1 MPALVVPG
9 VRVEARFDVLPPLPA
24 TSGILGAVGIVDRPP
39 RAGGLVGVT
48 KTTEIRQLLGPGTIG
63 SMPEVA
69 HALGNGASEVVIS
82 GVAGGRAASA
92 RLLNSNSEEVVLLRA
107 RSNGA
112 GNNALRVEVRTVT
125 NAANEIVRVTL
136 RLLRAG
142 TTLETFSDLRVA
154 PGQPDDLF
162 EAINQQSTYVIA
174 TDPGFANIAPRVG
187 TYAFTDDVTEINV
200 PEPAPGTR
208 NVLALRPAADADAG
222 GLSVQISAGAEAG
235 TSDVRVF
242 QRGLQEEFIGLV
254 MDPDS
259 DRYLPHLLANESRLV
274 RFTPL
279 SSRTANQ
286 MPAATSAP
294 VEFTNGESPTVQ
306 QYQDAIDRLAD
317 DPRIDLVIASMER
330 GRPTA
335 EVRQIHQALAAH
347 AVAMADNAAPR
358 IAFGSVTATEANN
371 LDQIR
376 EHSALVRSRRFAL
389 VSPPG
394 AEGAVAGL
402 VGRLNPQDSPTFKS
416 VPLFGVAPARYRE
429 SELNRL
435 LGSTTNLL
443 VVQERVGRGVVVL
456 RGLDTSG
463 DQISVT
469 RVADIAI
476 RETKAISENFI
487 GQLNSA
493 EARLAL
499 KQQIVATFTRMERE
513 GALVPST
520 DGTDPAFLVD
530 VYSTQLD
537 FAQGIVR
544 VDIAIRPVRSIDFI
558 YATIR
563 VKN

>member
-39 RAGGLVGVT
+39 RGGGLVGVT

-63 SMPEVA
+63 SMPEVG

-82 GVAGGRAASA
+82 SVAGGRAASA
-92 RLLNSNSEEVVLLRA
+92 RLLNANSEEVVLLRA

-112 GNNALRVEVRTVT
+112 GSNALRVEVRTVT
-125 NAANEIVRVTL
+125 NAANEVVRVSL

-162 EAINQQSTYVIA
+162 EAINQQSSYIIA
-174 TDPGFANIAPRVG
+174 TDPGFATVAPRTG
-187 TYAFTDDVTEINV
+187 TYVFTDDVTEINV
-200 PEPAPGTR
+200 PEPSPGTR
-208 NVLALRPAADADAG
+208 NIMVLRPAADAASA
-222 GLSVQISAGAEAG
+222 GLSVQITAGAEAG

-242 QRGLQEEFIGLV
+242 QRGLQEEFTGLV
-254 MDPDS
+254 VDPDS
-259 DRYLPHLLANESRLV
+259 DRYLPYVLANESRLV

-279 SSRTANQ
+279 SSRTTNQ
-286 MPAATSAP
+286 MPAATSTP

-317 DPRIDLVIASMER
+317 DPRIDLVTASVER
-330 GRPTA
+330 GRATA

-376 EHSALVRSRRFAL
+376 EHSALVRSRRFVL

-402 VGRLNPQDSPTFKS
+402 IGRLNPQDSPTFKS

>member
-1 MPALVVPG
+1 MAALVVPG
-9 VRVEARFDVLPPLPA
+9 VRVEARFDVIPPLPA
-24 TSGILGAVGIVDRPP
+24 PSGILGAVGIVDRPP
-39 RAGGLVGVT
+39 HAGGLVGVT
-48 KTTEIRQLLGPGTIG
+48 KTTEIRQLLGPGTAG
-63 SMPEVA
+63 SMPEVG
-69 HALGNGASEVVIS
+69 HALANGASEILIS
-82 GVAGGRAASA
+82 AVAGGSPASA
-92 RLLNSNSEEVVLLRA
+92 PLLNAQSEPVVLLRT

-112 GNNALRVEVRTVT
+112 GGNALRAEVRTVT
-125 NAANEIVRVTL
+125 NASNQVVRVTL
-136 RLLRAG
+136 QILRGAAV
-142 TTLETFSDLRVA
+142 LETFADLQVA

-162 EAINQQSTYVIA
+162 EAINLGSIYVIA
-174 TDPGFANIAPRVG
+174 ADPGFADVSPRVG
-187 TYAFTDDVTEINV
+187 TYAFSDQDTQLNV

-208 NVLALRPAADADAG
+208 NLLLLRPSADADPA
-222 GLSVQISAGAEAG
+222 GLSVRIDAGQDGATE
-235 TSDVRVF
+235 VRVF
-242 QRGLQEEFIGLV
+242 QRGLQEEYTDLV

-259 DRYLPHLLANESRLV
+259 DRYLPYVLANESRLV

-279 SSRTANQ
+279 SSRDQNR
-286 MPAATSAP
+286 MPAATATP
-294 VEFTNGESPTVQ
+294 VAFTGGQSPTVQ
-306 QYQDAIDRLAD
+306 QYRDAIDRLSD
-317 DPRIDLVIASMER
+317 DPRIDLVLASVEA
-330 GRPTA
+330 GRATG
-335 EVRQIHQALAAH
+335 EVRQIHQALVAH
-347 AVAMADNAAPR
+347 AVAMSDNAAPR
-358 IAFGSVTATEANN
+358 IAFGSVTPAEQDD

-376 EHSALVRSRRFAL
+376 EHSALVRNRRFVL
-389 VSPPG
+389 VAPPG

-402 VGRLNPQDSPTFKS
+402 VGRLDPRDSPTFKP
-416 VPLFGVAPARYRE
+416 VPLFDIQPARYRE

-443 VVQERVGRGVVVL
+443 AVQNRVGHGVVVL

-513 GALVPST
+513 GSLVPST
-520 DGTDPAFLVD
+520 DGKDPAFLVD